1 MTDDEVFSILLPRR
15 PSSVPYFTSEVSG
28 MEWLNI
34 YGHVQFRIKFFF
46 LNSGYCT
53 SDSLLTSATF
63 THNFLRSWTQ
73 LKLNCSL
80 LQTTVFFFLLYL
92 IPHEPKELSDQTT
105 RRRHKIHQLTARTKL
120 ARRAP
125 TWFIPRKMYSTACF
139 QIFQRLSHS
148 MRNHWRR
155 QLRER
160 FHLNWVQLEVQR
172 QCASVHRRPPSPPSI
187 STNPTASNHYIA
199 LFHHVL
205 CPLNC
210 SHLGRIKE
218 WRSACLMRPT
228 SFKTRRKVKSP
239 SCQAICDR

>member
-1 MTDDEVFSILLPRR
+1 MNPKNFPTKQLVAVTKCINSLREQNLQEGLP
-15 PSSVPYFTSEVSG
+15 PDSFLEKCIPPLAFKYF
-28 MEWLNI
+28 NA
-34 YGHVQFRIKFFF
+34 F
-46 LNSGYCT
+46 L
-53 SDSLLTSATF
+53 
-63 THNFLRSWTQ
+63 TQ
-73 LKLNCSL
+73 WE
-80 LQTTVFFFLLYL
+80 T
-92 IPHEPKELSDQTT
+92 
-105 RRRHKIHQLTARTKL
+105 
-120 ARRAP
+120 
-125 TWFIPRKMYSTACF
+125 
-139 QIFQRLSHS
+139 
-148 MRNHWRR
+148 RNHWRR